1 MMKLVI
7 LLLGGTLSGGLL
19 AIEQARDTHQ
29 AGLDRACDNARQQ
42 QTIQDRQQRIDACV
56 RAGGKTTRCQQEY
69 ASLGQRTGNERPYVS
84 SLPPC
89 QQAEAYRKSDR
100 Q

>member
-7 LLLGGTLSGGLL
+7 LLLGGTLWGGLL
-19 AIEQARDTHQ
+19 AATPDRNTHQ
-29 AGLDRACDNARQQ
+29 AGLDRACANARQQ
-42 QTIQDRQQRIDACV
+42 QTIQERQQRIDACV

>member
-19 AIEQARDTHQ
+19 AIEQDRGTHQ

-42 QTIQDRQQRIDACV
+42 QTIQERQQRIDACV

-69 ASLGQRTGNERPYVS
+69 ASFGQREGNKRPDFSKV
-84 SLPPC
+84 PAC
-89 QQAEAYRKSDR
+89 QQAETYRKSYR

>member
-42 QTIQDRQQRIDACV
+42 QTIQERQQRIDACV

-69 ASLGQRTGNERPYVS
+69 ASLGQRSGNERPYVS
-84 SLPPC
+84 SLPAGRGLP
-89 QQAEAYRKSDR
+89 QE
-100 Q
+100 

>member
-19 AIEQARDTHQ
+19 AIEQDRGTHQ
-29 AGLDRACDNARQQ
+29 AGLDRACINARQQ
-42 QTIQDRQQRIDACV
+42 QTGQDRQQLIDACV
-56 RAGGKTTRCQQEY
+56 RAGGKATRCQQQY
-69 ASLGQRTGNERPYVS
+69 ASVGQRTGNERPYVS
-84 SLPPC
+84 PLAPC
-89 QQAEAYRKSDR
+89 QQADAYRKSNR

>member
-1 MMKLVI
+1 MMKMVI
-7 LLLGGTLSGGLL
+7 LLLGGTLSSGLL
-19 AIEQARDTHQ
+19 AATPDRSTHQ
-29 AGLDRACDNARQQ
+29 AGLDRACANAWQQ

-56 RAGGKTTRCQQEY
+56 RAGGKATRCQQEY

-89 QQAEAYRKSDR
+89 QQAEAYRKSYR